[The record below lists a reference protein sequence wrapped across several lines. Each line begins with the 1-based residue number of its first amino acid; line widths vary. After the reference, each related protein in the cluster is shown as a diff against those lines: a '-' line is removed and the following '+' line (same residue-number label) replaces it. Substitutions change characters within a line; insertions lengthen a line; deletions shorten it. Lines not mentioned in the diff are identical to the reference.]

1 MNREFRWYETS
12 YETLALAHVGCMAA
26 VIIGFASTIL
36 VLMQAA
42 QAIGATIEQQA
53 SMAAILCFMMAATT
67 LVLCVRYKMPMLTA
81 WSTPGQH

>member
-1 MNREFRWYETS
+1 MKQWLSLTS
-12 YETLALAHVGCMAA
+12 AALAA

-42 QAIGATIEQQA
+42 QAIGATLPQQA

-67 LVLCVRYKMPMLTA
+67 LVLCVRYKMPIDRK
-81 WSTPGQH
+81 SVV